1 MIPPLQERRLRGIS
15 RWLKDSY
22 PKEYGSPSQA
32 ERLSARALEI
42 DEQMIEEFDFREA
55 LVRDRMMKEG
65 TWGTGAGMD
74 SFPLE
79 RMQIWGEVFQ
89 DFLPPIP
96 EPEESETS
104 DPNAED

>member
-15 RWLKDSY
+15 RWLKDTY

-32 ERLSARALEI
+32 KELEARALEL
-42 DEQMIEEFDFREA
+42 DEQMIEEFEAREDV
-55 LVRDRMMKEG
+55 VRDRMTKEG

-79 RMQIWGEVFQ
+79 RMQIWSEVFAE
-89 DFLPPIP
+89 FLPTLSEASTSGPSP
-96 EPEESETS
+96 E
-104 DPNAED
+104 N